1 MGSTDRNLAV
11 LAATAGDFTA
21 AESHFEAAMAFNE
34 RLGAAPWIARTAAA
48 WAVMLEGRGLA
59 DDVDRAAALRA
70 KAEHV
75 GHEAGIRVRGIRGF
89 GDG

>member
-1 MGSTDRNLAV
+1 
-11 LAATAGDFTA
+11 
-21 AESHFEAAMAFNE
+21 MAFNE